1 MFLYLQRNYKK
12 NYHSGFMAD
21 RLTLIKYLEIAKQ
34 SGSISQ
40 FRKEHPSE
48 YAYCWRHGF
57 LDLFR
62 AMFGEQ
68 YYPPKYWEDFAH
80 IMEAI
85 SQCDTLLELYNHY
98 KTAYLLLKAT
108 GLFEKY
114 TSCFEDQRRNN
125 SSVPIED
132 IEKKAKGF
140 SSTSEYALNFGNDF
154 CKVVRLGVADR
165 IFKHMDRDY
174 QSPRLSIH
182 TLEFPDNHV
191 FIAVSTDWQSRE
203 KELLF
208 SNLSMVKVHILVS
221 GHQPVVKE
229 ISVDRD
235 ISNIKDCY
243 SCLLAH
249 YQGQNW
255 TVLTNS
261 IPIDADHALD
271 DVIEIALS
279 EKDYTSFRKNKP
291 AAYFLALRHRFIE
304 HVFRLYAPVAE
315 QSNHSLGRVYSLAKT
330 CESYS
335 EFAEKYPEE
344 NQWAIDM
351 GEIDQIKSLYRY
363 YRYTTTY
370 TLANVLSK
378 VFEFNRFSDFRKK
391 CPGEYAA
398 ACRNGWLEE
407 VFKILPKETTFGDP
421 KAEDALP
428 AENAD
433 AVEQMKPIPKAA
445 IKTRK
450 NLTKESVFETAR
462 SCSTYTE
469 FVYDHRSE
477 YMKACNCGWLDEIK
491 KILPL
496 KPRNDYSKQE
506 VMRLATLYQTYD
518 SFVKEQ
524 PSAYAAANKN
534 GWLEDVKRLL
544 PPVRKGRYTKESIL
558 ALAQDCL
565 NYTVFTQKY
574 HAAYKAAC
582 RIGITEEIKSLYLSK
597 ENCSESV
604 NEKVANK

>member
-1 MFLYLQRNYKK
+1 
-12 NYHSGFMAD
+12 MACK
-21 RLTLIKYLEIAKQ
+21 RTLVEYLEIAKQ
-34 SGSISQ
+34 SSSISQ

-57 LDLFR
+57 LDLIR
-62 AMFGEQ
+62 ALLGEQ
-68 YYPPKYWEDFAH
+68 YYPPKYLEDIAH

-85 SQCDTLLELYNHY
+85 SQCDTHLELYTNY
-98 KTAYLLLKAT
+98 KCAYLILKSN
-108 GLFEKY
+108 GSYEEL
-114 TSCFEDQRRNN
+114 TSCFKDQRYNN
-125 SSVPIED
+125 NNVTKED
-132 IEKKAKGF
+132 IEN
-140 SSTSEYALNFGNDF
+140 SSKEFTTRSEYALHYGNHF
-154 CKVVRLGVADR
+154 CMAIRLGIVDK
-165 IFKHMDRDY
+165 ICQHMDRNY
-174 QSPRLSIH
+174 VSPIFSIH

-191 FIAVSTDWQSRE
+191 FIAISTDWQSRE
-203 KELLF
+203 KELLS

-229 ISVDRD
+229 VSVDRD
-235 ISNIKDCY
+235 ISNIKECF
-243 SCLLAH
+243 SSLLAH
-249 YQGQNW
+249 YLEQNW

-261 IPIDADHALD
+261 IPINADHALD

-279 EKDYTSFRKNKP
+279 EKDYTSFRKKKP
-291 AAYFLALRHRFIE
+291 AAYFLTLHHSLIE
-304 HVFRLYAPVAE
+304 HVSRLDGSMVE
-315 QSNHSLGRVYSLAKT
+315 QSNHSLGRVYGLAKA
-330 CESYS
+330 CVSYS

-363 YRYTTTY
+363 YRYAATY

-378 VFEFNRFSDFRKK
+378 VSDYNRFSDFRKN

-407 VFKILPKETTFGDP
+407 VFKILPKETTFGDL
-421 KAEDALP
+421 KTEDALP
-428 AENAD
+428 TENAD
-433 AVEQMKPIPKAA
+433 AAEQRKPIPKAA
-445 IKTRK
+445 IKTEKRK
-450 NLTKESVFETAR
+450 ILTKESVIETAR
-462 SCSTYTE
+462 SCSSYTE

-496 KPRNDYSKQE
+496 KPRNEYSKQE

-518 SFVKEQ
+518 SFVKKQ

-534 GWLEDVKRLL
+534 GWLEDVKRIL

-558 ALAQDCL
+558 ALALDCL

-582 RIGITEEIKSLYLSK
+582 RLGITEEIKSHFLSK
-597 ENCSESV
+597 ENCSESI
-604 NEKVANK
+604 NGEVANK

>member
-1 MFLYLQRNYKK
+1 
-12 NYHSGFMAD
+12 MACK
-21 RLTLIKYLEIAKQ
+21 RTLVEYLEIAKEC
-34 SGSISQ
+34 GSISQ

-48 YAYCWRHGF
+48 YAYCWKHGF

-62 AMFGEQ
+62 AIFGEQ
-68 YYPPKYWEDFAH
+68 YYPPKYWEDIAH

-98 KTAYLLLKAT
+98 KTVYLILKT
-108 GLFEKY
+108 NGLFEKY
-114 TSCFEDQRRNN
+114 TSCFQDQRKNN
-125 SSVPIED
+125 STIPTED
-132 IEKKAKGF
+132 IEN
-140 SSTSEYALNFGNDF
+140 SSKDFNKRSEYALHFGNHY
-154 CKVVRLGVADR
+154 CMSVRLGIVDR
-165 IFKHMDRDY
+165 ICQHMDKNY
-174 QSPRLSIH
+174 VSPILSVH

-191 FIAVSTDWQSRE
+191 FIAVSANWQSRE
-203 KELLF
+203 EEILS
-208 SNLSMVKVHILVS
+208 SNLSMVKVHILES
-221 GHQPVVKE
+221 GLQPVVKE

-235 ISNIKDCY
+235 IYNIKEFY
-243 SCLLAH
+243 SSLLTY
-249 YQGQNW
+249 YQEHNW
-255 TVLTNS
+255 TLLTNR
-261 IPIDADHALD
+261 IPIDADNALD

-279 EKDYTSFRKNKP
+279 EKDYTSFRKNRP
-291 AAYFLALRHRFIE
+291 AAYFLTLRHRFIE
-304 HVFRLYAPVAE
+304 HVSRLYGPVEE
-315 QSNHSLGRVYSLAKT
+315 QSNPSLGRVYSLAKA

-335 EFAEKYPEE
+335 EFAQKYPEE

-370 TLANVLSK
+370 TLANVLNK
-378 VFEFNRFSDFRKK
+378 VSEFNRFSDFRKN

-407 VFKILPKETTFGDP
+407 VFKILPKETTLGDP

-433 AVEQMKPIPKAA
+433 AVEQRKPIPKAA
-445 IKTRK
+445 IKTAKRK
-450 NLTKESVFETAR
+450 ILTKESVFETAR

-477 YMKACNCGWLDEIK
+477 YMKASNCGWLDEIK
-491 KILPL
+491 QILPL
-496 KPRNDYSKQE
+496 KLKNEYTKQE

-544 PPVRKGRYTKESIL
+544 PPVRKSRYTKESIL
-558 ALAQDCL
+558 ALAKDCL
-565 NYTVFTQKY
+565 NYTVFTKKY
-574 HAAYKAAC
+574 HTAYKAAC
-582 RIGITEEIKSLYLSK
+582 RLGITEEIKALFFSK
-597 ENCSESV
+597 DNNLEST
-604 NEKVANK
+604 NNKLAHK

>member
-1 MFLYLQRNYKK
+1 
-12 NYHSGFMAD
+12 MAD
-21 RLTLIKYLEIAKQ
+21 RLTLIEYLEIAKQ

-80 IMEAI
+80 IIEAI

-98 KTAYLLLKAT
+98 KTVYLVLKAT

-114 TSCFEDQRRNN
+114 TACFEDQRRNKSTFSPEDTEK
-125 SSVPIED
+125 SSKE
-132 IEKKAKGF
+132 F
-140 SSTSEYALNFGNDF
+140 TTRSEYALHYGNHL
-154 CKVVRLGVADR
+154 CMAIRLGIADR
-165 IFKHMDRDY
+165 ICQHMDRNY
-174 QSPRLSIH
+174 VSPIFSIH

-191 FIAVSTDWQSRE
+191 FIAVSTDWQRRE
-203 KELLF
+203 KELLS
-208 SNLSMVKVHILVS
+208 SNLSMVKVHIIVS

-229 ISVDRD
+229 ISVDRN
-235 ISNIKDCY
+235 ISNIKECY
-243 SCLLAH
+243 SSLWAH
-249 YQGQNW
+249 YQEQNW
-255 TVLTNS
+255 TMLTNS
-261 IPIDADHALD
+261 IPINADHVLD

-279 EKDYTSFRKNKP
+279 EKDYTSFRKNRP
-291 AAYFLALRHRFIE
+291 AAYFLTLRHRFIE
-304 HVFRLYAPVAE
+304 HVSRIYGQAKE
-315 QSNHSLGRVYSLAKT
+315 QSNHSLGRVYGLAKT
-330 CESYS
+330 CDSYS

-351 GEIDQIKSLYRY
+351 GDIDEIKSLYRY

-378 VFEFNRFSDFRKK
+378 VSEFNRFSDFRKN

-428 AENAD
+428 TENAD
-433 AVEQMKPIPKAA
+433 VVEQRKPLPKAA
-445 IKTRK
+445 IKTAKRK
-450 NLTKESVFETAR
+450 TLTKESVFETAR
-462 SCSTYTE
+462 SCSSYTE
-469 FVYDHRSE
+469 FVYDYRSE

-491 KILPL
+491 QILPL
-496 KPRNDYSKQE
+496 KPKNEYSKQE
-506 VMRLATLYQTYD
+506 VLRLATLCQTYD

-565 NYTVFTQKY
+565 NYTVFTKKY

-582 RIGITEEIKSLYLSK
+582 RLGITEEIKSLFLTKDNGSK
-597 ENCSESV
+597 SING
-604 NEKVANK
+604 KVANK